1 MVCVLCSLLSE
12 SLLKEARQE
21 LGLAEHEEDA
31 VRVLTTPVT
40 EAFLIYSKIHT
51 GQFMEVGLSPTSS
64 GASYRIGGLTHDR
77 EALQGIRFALFRHRA
92 NALIPLGRKGEI

>member
-1 MVCVLCSLLSE
+1 VCVLCSLLSE

-31 VRVLTTPVT
+31 VRVLTTPIT

-64 GASYRIGGLTHDR
+64 GASHLRGLNSDG
-77 EALQGIRFALFRHRA
+77 EALYVLRLAFCQTSSKRTVFH
-92 NALIPLGRKGEI
+92 